1 MIILLNES
9 GQLGNRLRSL
19 SNLLALGI
27 ETNQTIWCPVVP
39 DELKKY
45 INMRVQTKRIPS
57 VYFSYSGATSL
68 MVKGISKVGLWKKS
82 PPATRKINIYA
93 DWISF
98 AQPELSYKHYDA
110 VSEYFGFRR
119 EFVEHCSG
127 LLPQKNHEQEMR
139 VAVHL
144 RRNDYKHWKD
154 GKYYYEESVF
164 LNQMMSIYNENHNV
178 QFLIFTNDKIDKESF
193 CGKEFPVYFM
203 HGSAFEDLCTMSMCD
218 YIFGPPSTYSAWAG
232 YIGNKQLAWLR
243 NKSYVYRLNEFQRVP
258 ESMEKTKQFW
268 ELE

>member
-1 MIILLNES
+1 MNES

-45 INMRVQTKRIPS
+45 INMRTQTKKIPTIR
-57 VYFSYSGATSL
+57 FSYSKMMSL
-68 MVKGISKVGLWKKS
+68 VIKCISKVGFWKNS
-82 PPATRKINIYA
+82 PPAIHKLNIYA

-98 AQPELSYKHYDA
+98 AKPELTYKYYDVLA
-110 VSEYFGFRR
+110 EYFGFRK
-119 EFVEHCSG
+119 EFIEHCIEF
-127 LLPQKNHEQEMR
+127 LPRKENEHEIR

-144 RRNDYKHWKD
+144 RRKDYKYWNG
-154 GKYYYEESVF
+154 GKYYYENSVF
-164 LNQMMSIYNENHNV
+164 INQMVSIYQENHNV
-178 QFLIFTNDKIDKESF
+178 QFLIFTNDKIDQQAF
-193 CGKEFPVYFM
+193 LRQGFPVHFM

-232 YIGNKQLAWLR
+232 YIGNKQCAWLR
-243 NKSYVYRLNEFQRVP
+243 NKSYVYKLNEFQRVP
-258 ESMEKTKQFW
+258 ESMKNTKQFW
-268 ELE
+268 ELD